1 MTYLDPLAELIRS
14 CLPPG
19 ATPPADADD
28 LFRLYAVLLRAKG
41 EQVRDEDVHDA
52 WSAWMQ
58 TIDSSH
64 DALVPYEE
72 LDSRT
77 RAADT
82 PYAEA
87 IRAAARHLEGQRDR
101 RPGASS

>member
-1 MTYLDPLAELIRS
+1 MTYLDPLADLIRS
-14 CLPPG
+14 CLPPD
-19 ATPPADADD
+19 ATPPEDSDA

-58 TIDSSH
+58 TIDSGH
-64 DALVPYEE
+64 DALVPFEE
-72 LDSRT
+72 LTPQT
-77 RAADT
+77 RAADA

-87 IRAAARHLEGQRDR
+87 IRAAARRMGRT
-101 RPGASS
+101 GV